1 MAKSVRRKPMAEIN
15 VVPYIDVMLV
25 LLVIFMVTAPLL
37 SQGIKVDLPKAVSE
51 VLDITDDETLLVVS
65 IKADGRYYMNVGD
78 EEEAV
83 DLDLMREK
91 ASKIIK
97 ANPNIKVLIEADRNL
112 KYGSVVEAMNVR
124 QNAGAETVGLITEP
138 PGGEHERVAT
148 PPM

>member
-1 MAKSVRRKPMAEIN
+1 MAEIN

-51 VLDITDDETLLVVS
+51 VLDVSDDEALLVVS
-65 IKADGRYYMNVGD
+65 IRADGSYYMNVGE

-83 DLDLMREK
+83 DLDLIGEK
-91 ASKIIK
+91 SSKIIK
-97 ANPNIKVLIEADRNL
+97 ANPTIKVLIEADQSL
-112 KYGSVVEAMNVR
+112 QYGVVVDAMNVL

-138 PGGEHERVAT
+138 PES
-148 PPM
+148 

>member
-1 MAKSVRRKPMAEIN
+1 M
-15 VVPYIDVMLV
+15 
-25 LLVIFMVTAPLL
+25 L

-65 IKADGRYYMNVGD
+65 IKADGRYYMNVGN

-83 DLDLMREK
+83 DLDLIGEK

-112 KYGSVVEAMNVR
+112 KYGSVVEAMNVL

-138 PGGEHERVAT
+138 PES
-148 PPM
+148 

>member
-1 MAKSVRRKPMAEIN
+1 MARSVRRKPMAEIN

-51 VLDITDDETLLVVS
+51 VLDVSDDEALLVVS
-65 IKADGRYYMNVGD
+65 IRADGSYYMNVGE

-83 DLDLMREK
+83 DLDLIGEK
-91 ASKIIK
+91 SSKIIK
-97 ANPNIKVLIEADRNL
+97 ANPTIKVLIEADQSL
-112 KYGSVVEAMNVR
+112 QYGVVVDAMNVL

-138 PGGEHERVAT
+138 PES
-148 PPM
+148 